1 MSARARLIIA
11 VLVGLVLALAL
22 FFFLI
27 RPRQGELGEIRE
39 QIEAEEQRT
48 LSLQAELSKLRALQ
62 ANEPQLRAELAELR
76 EFVPRHHQIPNFIF
90 QVQNAAN
97 RSGVSFLQI
106 TPELPKEPPEGAALA
121 EVRIQLGASGGYFA
135 IQDFLRRLYAL
146 DRALRIDLLQM
157 TGGTDEDG
165 ALRISVQTTSRIFF
179 DLPTAA
185 VGGTGTTTGTASEP
199 PAVTPTPTPTDAT
212 EDEEAEG

>member
-1 MSARARLIIA
+1 MRPRTRMILTVLGVVLLI
-11 VLVGLVLALAL
+11 LLMY
-22 FFFLI
+22 FFLI
-27 RPRQGELGEIRE
+27 KPRQAELGEVRD

-48 LSLQAELSKLRALQ
+48 QSLQAELSRLQALQ
-62 ANEPQLRAELAELR
+62 QNEPQLRAELAELQQ
-76 EFVPRHHQIPNFIF
+76 FVPRNHQIPNFIF
-90 QVQNAAN
+90 QVQEASN

-121 EVRIQLGASGGYFA
+121 EVRIQIGARGGYFA

-157 TGGTDEDG
+157 TGETDDVAG
-165 ALRISVQTTSRIFF
+165 VNISLTTTSRIFF

-185 VGGTGTTTGTASEP
+185 VGETTSPEADLG
-199 PAVTPTPTPTDAT
+199 
-212 EDEEAEG
+212 EEG

>member
-1 MSARARLIIA
+1 MSGRTRLIIA
-11 VLVGLVLALAL
+11 GLVGLVLALAL

-27 RPRQGELGEIRE
+27 RPRQTELGEVRE

-48 LSLQAELSKLRALQ
+48 QSLQAELTRLRALQ
-62 ANEPQLRAELAELR
+62 DNEPQLRAELAELR

-90 QVQNAAN
+90 QVQDAAN

-106 TPELPKEPPEGAALA
+106 TPELPKAPPEGAALA

-146 DRALRIDLLQM
+146 DRGLRIDLLQM
-157 TGGTDEDG
+157 AGETAAAGEV
-165 ALRISVQTTSRIFF
+165 RISLNTTSRIFF

-185 VGGTGTTTGTASEP
+185 VGGTVDPATGTVTET
-199 PAVTPTPTPTDAT
+199 PAGTPTPTPTDMTT
-212 EDEEAEG
+212 ETG